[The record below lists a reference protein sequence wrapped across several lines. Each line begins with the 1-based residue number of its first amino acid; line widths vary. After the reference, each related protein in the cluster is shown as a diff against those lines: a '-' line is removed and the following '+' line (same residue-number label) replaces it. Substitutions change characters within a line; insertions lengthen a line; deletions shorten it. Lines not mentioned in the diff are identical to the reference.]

1 MADNTIDTLAI
12 QVSSDV
18 SSASRSI
25 NDLCNKF
32 DRLDT
37 LMSKNIGLMRN
48 FSKSIG
54 TLNVAVQSIK
64 SIDTSRLNS
73 MAAQLER
80 LSKVDLSNLDG
91 KNIKVNVELSSADMS
106 EKLKYSVEK
115 SLDATKIDASAL
127 SKQLANAFELKGG
140 AASKLQRQIDLLAQQ
155 LTNSFDGQSFTA
167 GDWGKTL
174 DDIAKSIEQSG
185 KVVKSNLGS
194 YLDGA
199 EQEWQDFYNYFKN
212 KRIYVSDMLKFD
224 IGKGEFKELLQQHLG
239 NIVSDATKG
248 IDLNSVWGELTERF
262 PTLIPKDTINAADQL
277 ITVLENLKKVR
288 DSIKPVSIQS
298 LMGSESDLASTQ
310 VYESVSEMG
319 KQLGVAIQKNISSA
333 MESANGQIPIDVKI
347 NEDKIA
353 RDIRNAI
360 NKASTLTYD
369 PVKVNLSVN
378 TDDIKKNIESKLNG
392 LDLSTVN
399 SQLQQFSQSMSTL
412 GNLNLKDSG
421 LNSFVNAIR
430 RLNETL
436 NSTGDVSGKI
446 QNMISELSGLSS
458 IPDVSNNVNRF
469 VSSLARLANAG
480 GSIDTVASKLPNLG
494 KELRK
499 ITASFSK
506 IGDVSQPINTFVQ
519 SISQLANA
527 GDKTGKTAEHL
538 EDLANSLKSFF
549 QTMSTAPK
557 ISRNTIQMTQA
568 IAQLSNVGGNA
579 GRAARSTSNVFS
591 RLGQGAAGAVRKVNS
606 LGNAIGNVGSKA
618 KKSSPSIMSLIA
630 KFWTLKTA
638 ASKITSAVKSS
649 ADFLED
655 WDYFKNA
662 FQQVADSS
670 KTSWKEA
677 GYDSAE
683 EYANSFSER
692 ARELTSKMS
701 GYDISSE
708 GLLSENTTEKS
719 LGMSPSLLLNYQA
732 TFAQISSSMGAT
744 SDQAEKLSKALTMIG
759 ADLASIR
766 NEDFNKVYDNM
777 TSGLVGMSRAV
788 DKYGINIRNAN
799 LQQVA
804 SNLGIQTAVS
814 KMDQASKAMLR
825 TIVILDSSRHAWA
838 NLAITINSPANQARI
853 LRQNLALLSQT
864 IGSIFL
870 PMVASVLP
878 YLNGLVIAFQRL
890 ANHIIDI
897 FGIKDKLKQWNFG
910 TSSGNNV
917 DALSEALDSI
927 DDSGISNVDS
937 SAKDTSNSLK
947 DATKNAKKLKQ
958 FLSSYDELE
967 VMSKDDSSLSDLA
980 NSKIKTPALD
990 TSALDT
996 GILNSALNS
1005 LLDEYQKQW
1014 DAAYNSM
1021 ENKAMAFANKVTD
1034 IFGKLAEAAKP
1045 TTRALKNLW
1054 NNGLK
1059 QFRNF
1064 TWTALKDFWKHFLVP
1079 LGKWTLGEKGLSRLI
1094 NAFNDFLV
1102 KINWDKINASLVQLW
1117 DVLEPFAE
1125 NVGTGLLD
1133 FFDDFFDKA
1142 SDGVNKLPDLID
1154 KFKEFIKGISPEQ
1167 AQDIGYKLGQLFS
1180 VLGGIKLL
1188 KGTIGILDKLG
1199 VGKFLTMLASH
1210 PLLALAGGLGAVLLQ
1225 LDSMGKIHI
1234 PWDTIGKGF
1243 SDLKDKIVDY
1253 INNIDWSAA
1262 QEGIQEFID
1271 VIAPI
1276 AEGILEGIGDTLK
1289 IIGKAFKALFDALST
1304 LTPDQLKSIG
1314 KAIEAIFAI
1323 KIATNLASTIFGLGK
1338 AYSALG
1344 TSLAGLKW
1352 LIKGGSALAK
1362 GLETV
1367 LASGFGAAAIGAGLG
1382 LATTEKTVDDKG
1394 KERQFEEQSNNA
1406 KTASEN
1412 LLEVLKNL
1420 DERGAITSQTFDTL
1434 STKLNSFVAGTST
1447 TTIFTSMRDAMIEAG
1462 ISSDDLAVSIN
1473 NTGGNLEEF
1482 YNLVAHAS
1490 DGAGNAG
1497 GQIKS
1502 FAEAINTVNPD
1513 PLVSKLYSLQTA
1525 EEQVTFADLII
1536 QSSNAIDEMGGIW
1549 ENGKQILGDKAIAIY
1564 QAIQNGLEP
1573 DENGFYKIGE
1583 DQMVQFGNAID
1594 DSGKTLKDKAQST
1607 LSDPLK
1613 LAISEILPE
1622 YSTFGADAKGWFI
1635 TGLTGTD
1642 AATDL
1647 KVQEAFKKVLEGID
1661 TKYTEDIGKTTGTNM
1676 ASGIT
1681 KGMEENSQTV
1691 KDATNKM
1698 VDDGIKTPAQ
1708 DSLGIHSPSKW
1719 FEELAKFCGRGF
1731 REGLDTGFASALHWF
1746 TKLNVRISNSIGSL
1760 YNVGRNAIIGLNN
1773 GFVNTANNTLFK
1785 NIQNIAS
1792 SISNTF
1798 RRVLKIHSPSQV
1810 FEELGNFTMQG
1821 FQIGMQNMI
1830 PALQSTIGDIS
1841 TSIQGIQLPQ
1851 MEANI
1856 KAVPTGKMYQK
1867 PTSANGTFGDDIRR
1881 EVIAIS
1887 NNTFDNNQNIAQV
1900 IREAVKGMAIYA
1912 DGHLVG
1918 YLQEENEQFRNRNG
1932 FGLFER

>member
-1 MADNTIDTLAI
+1 MPDNTIDSLAI
-12 QVSSDV
+12 EVSSNV
-18 SSASRSI
+18 SNASKSI
-25 NDLCNKF
+25 DDLCNKLN
-32 DRLDT
+32 RLSSR
-37 LMSKNIGLMRN
+37 MSESIKYLRH
-48 FSKSIG
+48 FSSSVG
-54 TLNVAVQSIK
+54 TVNSAVQALN
-64 SIDTSRLNS
+64 SIDSGKLTTI
-73 MAAQLER
+73 AAQLER
-80 LSKVDLSNLDG
+80 LSKVNLSNLEN
-91 KNIKVNVELSSADMS
+91 KNLKVNVEINSADMS

-115 SLDATKIDASAL
+115 SLETTRIDASAL
-127 SKQLANAFELKGG
+127 SKQLASAFEIKGG
-140 AASKLQRQIDLLAQQ
+140 SASKLQKQIDLLAQQ
-155 LTNSFDGQSFTA
+155 LTNSFDGQNFTA

-174 DDIAKSIEQSG
+174 DGIAKSIEQSG
-185 KVVKSNLGS
+185 KVVKSNLGN
-194 YLDGA
+194 YLGGA

-239 NIVSDATKG
+239 NIVSDAAKG
-248 IDLNSVWGELTERF
+248 INLDSAWGELSERF
-262 PTLIPKDTINAADQL
+262 PTLIPKDTINAVDQL
-277 ITVLENLKKVR
+277 VTVLENLKKVR

-399 SQLQQFSQSMSTL
+399 SQLQQFTQSMSTL
-412 GNLNLKDSG
+412 GNLNLKGSG

-480 GSIDTVASKLPNLG
+480 GSIGTVVSELPNLG
-494 KELRK
+494 ENLRK
-499 ITASFSK
+499 ITAAFAE
-506 IGDVSQPINTFVQ
+506 IGEVSQPINTFVQ
-519 SISQLANA
+519 SIAQLANA
-527 GDKTGKTAEHL
+527 GDKTKKTADQL
-538 EDLANSLKSFF
+538 ENLSKNLKSFL

-568 IAQLSNVGGNA
+568 IAQLANA
-579 GRAARSTSNVFS
+579 GGSADRAAQSTVNAFS

-606 LGNAIGNVGSKA
+606 LGSAIGNVGSSA
-618 KKSSPSIMSLIA
+618 KKSIPSIMSLAA

-638 ASKITSAVKSS
+638 ATKFTGAIESS
-649 ADFLED
+649 MNFLED
-655 WDYFKNA
+655 YNYFQAA
-662 FQQVADSS
+662 FRQVADKAR
-670 KTSWKEA
+670 KTWPET

-683 EYANSFSER
+683 AYADSFSQR
-692 ARELTSKMS
+692 ARELTAKMS
-701 GYDISSE
+701 GFDVSDNAILTANKS
-708 GLLSENTTEKS
+708 GKS
-719 LGMSPSLLLNYQA
+719 LGMDPSMLLNYQGQ
-732 TFAQISSSMGAT
+732 FAQLSSSMGTT
-744 SDQAEKLSKALTMIG
+744 SEQALKLSNALTMIG
-759 ADLASIR
+759 ADLASVK
-766 NEDFNKVYDNM
+766 NLDFSTVYENLS
-777 TSGLVGMSRAV
+777 SGLVGMSRAV
-788 DKYGINIRNAN
+788 DKYGANIRVAN
-799 LQQVA
+799 LQQYA
-804 SNLGIQTAVS
+804 SNLGLQTAVS

-825 TIVILDSSRHAWA
+825 TIVILDSTRYAWA
-838 NLAITINSPANQARI
+838 DMANTINMPANQLRI
-853 LRQNLALLSQT
+853 LRANLVSCARAL
-864 IGSIFL
+864 GNIFM
-870 PMVASVLP
+870 PVIAAVLP
-878 YLNGLVIAFQRL
+878 YINGLVIAFQRL
-890 ANHIIDI
+890 LTYIGSLLGVDTKIGKM
-897 FGIKDKLKQWNFG
+897 FGSIGGGSEN
-910 TSSGNNV
+910 
-917 DALSEALDSI
+917 LSNALDSI
-927 DDSGISNVDS
+927 DDSGISDVDN
-937 SAKDTSNSLK
+937 ATKDTNNNLK
-947 DATKNAKKLKQ
+947 NATKNAKKLKQ
-958 FLSSYDELE
+958 FLASYDELE
-967 VMSKDDSSLSDLA
+967 IMNKNDSSLSDLT
-980 NSKIKTPALD
+980 NSKIKTPSLD
-990 TSALDT
+990 TSALDA
-996 GILNSALNS
+996 GILNDALNS
-1005 LLDEYQKQW
+1005 LLDEYQKKW

-1059 QFRNF
+1059 QFRDF

-1079 LGKWTLGEKGLSRLI
+1079 LGKWTLGEKGLPRLI

-1102 KINWDKINASLVQLW
+1102 KINWDRINASLVKLW
-1117 DVLEPFAE
+1117 DALEPFAE

-1142 SDGVNKLPDLID
+1142 ADGVNKLPGMID
-1154 KFKEFIKGISPEQ
+1154 KIAAFIKGISPEQ

-1180 VLGGIKLL
+1180 VLAGIKFL

-1253 INNIDWSAA
+1253 INNIDWDAV
-1262 QEGIQEFID
+1262 QEGIQKFID
-1271 VIAPI
+1271 VITPI

-1314 KAIEAIFAI
+1314 KGIEAIFAI
-1323 KIATNLASTIFGLGK
+1323 KIAANLASTILNLGN
-1338 AYSALG
+1338 AYSTLG
-1344 TSLAGLKW
+1344 TGLAGLKW

-1362 GLETV
+1362 GLGAV
-1367 LASGFGAAAIGAGLG
+1367 LASGFGAAAVGAGLG
-1382 LATTEKTVDDKG
+1382 LAATEKTVDNKG

-1412 LLEVLKNL
+1412 LLGVLKDL
-1420 DERGAITSQTFDTL
+1420 DERGTITSQTFDTL

-1564 QAIQNGLEP
+1564 QAIQDGLEP

-1594 DSGKTLKDKAQST
+1594 DSGKNLKDKAQST

-1613 LAISEILPE
+1613 LAISEVLPE

-1642 AATDL
+1642 AATEL
-1647 KVQEAFKKVLEGID
+1647 KVQEAFKKVLEGVD

-1731 REGLDTGFASALHWF
+1731 REGLNTGFASALHWF

-1760 YNVGRNAIIGLNN
+1760 YNVGRNAIVGLNN
-1773 GFVNTANNTLFK
+1773 GFVETANNTLFK
-1785 NIQNIAS
+1785 NVQNIAS
-1792 SISNTF
+1792 SIANTF
-1798 RRVLKIHSPSQV
+1798 RKVLKIHSPSQV
-1810 FEELGNFTMQG
+1810 MMELGGFTVEG
-1821 FQIGMQNMI
+1821 FQLGMQNML
-1830 PALQSTIGDIS
+1830 PQVRSTINDIS
-1841 TSIQGIQLPQ
+1841 AEVQKINT
-1851 MEANI
+1851 
-1856 KAVPTGKMYQK
+1856 PTADIITKSASYQEVK
-1867 PTSANGTFGDDIRR
+1867 SRMSVDTDDFVDDIRK
-1881 EVIAIS
+1881 EIMAIS
-1887 NNTFDNNQNIAQV
+1887 SNTFDNNQMIGQ
-1900 IREAVKGMAIYA
+1900 AVKNALNGMAIYA
-1912 DGHLVG
+1912 DGHLIG
-1918 YLQEENEQFRNRNG
+1918 YLKEENQQFRNRNG
-1932 FGLFER
+1932 YGIFEG

>member
-18 SSASRSI
+18 SSVSRSI
-25 NDLCNKF
+25 SDLCNKF
-32 DRLDT
+32 DRLDS
-37 LMSKNIGLMRN
+37 LMSKSVGLMRN

-54 TLNVAVQSIK
+54 TLGYAVQSIK
-64 SIDTSRLNS
+64 SIDTSKLNS

-80 LSKVDLSNLDG
+80 LSKIDLSNLDG
-91 KNIKVNVELSSADMS
+91 KNIKVNVELNSADMS

-115 SLDATKIDASAL
+115 SLETTRIDASAL
-127 SKQLANAFELKGG
+127 SKQLASAFELKGG
-140 AASKLQRQIDLLAQQ
+140 AASKLQKQIDLLAQQ
-155 LTNSFDGQSFTA
+155 LTNSFDGQNFTA

-174 DDIAKSIEQSG
+174 DGIAKSIEQSG
-185 KVVKSNLGS
+185 KVVKSNLGN
-194 YLDGA
+194 YLGGA
-199 EQEWQDFYNYFKN
+199 EQEWQDFYDYFKN

-224 IGKGEFKELLQQHLG
+224 IGKSEFKELLRQNLG

-248 IDLNSVWGELTERF
+248 INLDSAWGELAERF
-262 PTLIPKDTINAADQL
+262 PTLIPKDTINAVDQL

-399 SQLQQFSQSMSTL
+399 SQLNQFTQSMKTL
-412 GNLNLKDSG
+412 GSLNLKGSG
-421 LNSFVNAIR
+421 LNSFVNAFG
-430 RLNETL
+430 RLSETL
-436 NSTGDVSGKI
+436 NSKVDVSGKI
-446 QNMISELSGLSS
+446 HNMISELSGLSS

-480 GSIDTVASKLPNLG
+480 GSIDTVVSKLPKLG
-494 KELRK
+494 RGLRK
-499 ITASFSK
+499 ITSQ
-506 IGDVSQPINTFVQ
+506 IGNVSQPINTFVQ
-519 SISQLANA
+519 SISRLANA

-538 EDLANSLKSFF
+538 EDLADSLKSFF

-568 IAQLSNVGGNA
+568 IAQLSNAGGNA

-618 KKSSPSIMSLIA
+618 KKSTPSIMSLIA

-638 ASKITSAVKSS
+638 ATKIKSAVKSS

-708 GLLSENTTEKS
+708 GLLSENTTGKS

-804 SNLGIQTAVS
+804 SNLGIQTTVS

-927 DDSGISNVDS
+927 DDSGISDVDS
-937 SAKDTSNSLK
+937 SVKDTSNSLK

-967 VMSKDDSSLSDLA
+967 VMNKDDSSLSGLA

-1021 ENKAMAFANKVTD
+1021 ENRAMAFANKVTD

-1079 LGKWTLGEKGLSRLI
+1079 LGKWTLGEKGLPRLI

-1102 KINWDKINASLVQLW
+1102 KIKWDKINASLVKLW
-1117 DVLEPFAE
+1117 DALEPFAE

-1133 FFDDFFDKA
+1133 FFDVFFDKA
-1142 SDGVNKLPDLID
+1142 ADGVNKLPEMID
-1154 KFKEFIKGISPEQ
+1154 KITAFIKGISPEQ

-1210 PLLALAGGLGAVLLQ
+1210 PLLALAGGLGAILLK

-1253 INNIDWSAA
+1253 INNIDWNAV

-1271 VIAPI
+1271 VITPI

-1314 KAIEAIFAI
+1314 KGIEAIFAI

-1344 TSLAGLKW
+1344 TSLTGLKW

-1362 GLETV
+1362 GLGAV

-1382 LATTEKTVDDKG
+1382 LATTEKTIDDKG
-1394 KERQFEEQSNNA
+1394 KEQQFEKQSNNA

-1434 STKLNSFVAGTST
+1434 SAKLNSFVAGTNT

-1525 EEQVTFADLII
+1525 EERVTFADLII

-1549 ENGKQILGDKAIAIY
+1549 EDGKQILGDKAIAIY
-1564 QAIQNGLEP
+1564 QAIKDGLEP
-1573 DENGFYKIGE
+1573 DKNGFYKIGE

-1594 DSGKTLKDKAQST
+1594 DSSGALKDKTQST

-1642 AATDL
+1642 ATTDL

-1661 TKYTEDIGKTTGTNM
+1661 TKYTEDIGKATGKNM
-1676 ASGIT
+1676 TGGIT

-1760 YNVGRNAIIGLNN
+1760 YNVGRNAIVGLNN
-1773 GFVNTANNTLFK
+1773 GFVETANNTLFK

-1798 RRVLKIHSPSQV
+1798 RKVLKIHSPSQV
-1810 FEELGNFTMQG
+1810 FEELGGYTMQG

-1856 KAVPTGKMYQK
+1856 KAVPTARMYQK
-1867 PTSANGTFGDDIRR
+1867 PTSASGTFGDDIRR

>member
-1 MADNTIDTLAI
+1 
-12 QVSSDV
+12 
-18 SSASRSI
+18 
-25 NDLCNKF
+25 
-32 DRLDT
+32 
-37 LMSKNIGLMRN
+37 
-48 FSKSIG
+48 
-54 TLNVAVQSIK
+54 
-64 SIDTSRLNS
+64 
-73 MAAQLER
+73 
-80 LSKVDLSNLDG
+80 
-91 KNIKVNVELSSADMS
+91 
-106 EKLKYSVEK
+106 
-115 SLDATKIDASAL
+115 
-127 SKQLANAFELKGG
+127 
-140 AASKLQRQIDLLAQQ
+140 
-155 LTNSFDGQSFTA
+155 
-167 GDWGKTL
+167 
-174 DDIAKSIEQSG
+174 
-185 KVVKSNLGS
+185 
-194 YLDGA
+194 
-199 EQEWQDFYNYFKN
+199 
-212 KRIYVSDMLKFD
+212 
-224 IGKGEFKELLQQHLG
+224 
-239 NIVSDATKG
+239 
-248 IDLNSVWGELTERF
+248 
-262 PTLIPKDTINAADQL
+262 
-277 ITVLENLKKVR
+277 
-288 DSIKPVSIQS
+288 
-298 LMGSESDLASTQ
+298 
-310 VYESVSEMG
+310 
-319 KQLGVAIQKNISSA
+319 
-333 MESANGQIPIDVKI
+333 
-347 NEDKIA
+347 
-353 RDIRNAI
+353 
-360 NKASTLTYD
+360 
-369 PVKVNLSVN
+369 
-378 TDDIKKNIESKLNG
+378 
-392 LDLSTVN
+392 
-399 SQLQQFSQSMSTL
+399 MSTL
-412 GNLNLKDSG
+412 GNLNLKGSG
-421 LNSFVNAIR
+421 LNSFVNAFG
-430 RLNETL
+430 RLSETL
-436 NSTGDVSGKI
+436 NSKVDVSGKI
-446 QNMISELSGLSS
+446 HNMISELSGLSS

-480 GSIDTVASKLPNLG
+480 GSIDTVVSKLPKLG
-494 KELRK
+494 RGLRK
-499 ITASFSK
+499 ITSQ
-506 IGDVSQPINTFVQ
+506 IGNVSQPINTFVQ
-519 SISQLANA
+519 SISRLANA

-538 EDLANSLKSFF
+538 EDLAKSLKSFF

-568 IAQLSNVGGNA
+568 IAQLSNAGGNA

-618 KKSSPSIMSLIA
+618 KKSTPSIMSLIA

-638 ASKITSAVKSS
+638 TTKFAGAVKSS
-649 ADFLED
+649 MDFLED
-655 WDYFKNA
+655 YNYFQAA
-662 FQQVADSS
+662 FRQVSDKAGEAWS
-670 KTSWKEA
+670 EA

-683 EYANSFSER
+683 AYANSFSER

-701 GYDISSE
+701 GFDVSDNAILTANES
-708 GLLSENTTEKS
+708 GKS
-719 LGMSPSLLLNYQA
+719 LGMDPSLLLKYQGQ
-732 TFAQISSSMGAT
+732 FAQLSSSMGTT
-744 SDQAEKLSKALTMIG
+744 SEQALKLSNALTMIG
-759 ADLASIR
+759 ADLASVK
-766 NEDFNKVYDNM
+766 NLDFSTVYENLS
-777 TSGLVGMSRAV
+777 SGLVGMSRAV
-788 DKYGINIRNAN
+788 DKYGANIRVAN
-799 LQQVA
+799 LQQYA
-804 SNLGIQTAVS
+804 SNLGLQTAVS

-825 TIVILDSSRHAWA
+825 TIVILDSTRYAWA
-838 NLAITINSPANQARI
+838 DMANTINMPANQLRI
-853 LRQNLALLSQT
+853 LRANLVSCARAL
-864 IGSIFL
+864 GNIFM
-870 PMVASVLP
+870 PVIAAVLP
-878 YLNGLVIAFQRL
+878 YINGLVIAFQRL
-890 ANHIIDI
+890 LTYIGSLLGVDTKIGNM
-897 FGIKDKLKQWNFG
+897 FGSIG
-910 TSSGNNV
+910 SGSEN
-917 DALSEALDSI
+917 LSEALDSI
-927 DDSGISNVDS
+927 DDSGISDVDS

-958 FLSSYDELE
+958 FLASYDELE

-996 GILNSALNS
+996 GILNNALNS
-1005 LLDEYQKQW
+1005 LLDEYQKKW

-1079 LGKWTLGEKGLSRLI
+1079 LGKWTLGEKGLPRLI

-1102 KINWDKINASLVQLW
+1102 KINWDKINASLVKLW
-1117 DVLEPFAE
+1117 DALEPFAE
-1125 NVGTGLLD
+1125 NIGTGLLD

-1142 SDGVNKLPDLID
+1142 ADGVNKLPGMID
-1154 KFKEFIKGISPEQ
+1154 KITAFIKGISPEQ

-1210 PLLALAGGLGAVLLQ
+1210 PLLALAGGLGAILLK

-1253 INNIDWSAA
+1253 INNIDWNAV

-1271 VIAPI
+1271 VITPI
-1276 AEGILEGIGDTLK
+1276 GEGILEGIGDTLK

-1314 KAIEAIFAI
+1314 KGIEAIFAI

-1362 GLETV
+1362 GLGTV

-1382 LATTEKTVDDKG
+1382 LATTEKTIDDKG
-1394 KERQFEEQSNNA
+1394 KEQQFEEQSNNA

-1420 DERGAITSQTFDTL
+1420 DERGAITSQTFDSL
-1434 STKLNSFVAGTST
+1434 SKQLNSFVAGTST
-1447 TTIFTSMRDAMIEAG
+1447 TTIFTSMRDAMVEAG

-1549 ENGKQILGDKAIAIY
+1549 EDGKQILGDKAIAIY
-1564 QAIQNGLEP
+1564 QAIKDGLEP
-1573 DENGFYKIGE
+1573 DKNGFYRIGE

-1594 DSGKTLKDKAQST
+1594 DSSGALKDKTQST

-1613 LAISEILPE
+1613 LAISEVLPE

-1661 TKYTEDIGKTTGTNM
+1661 TKYTEDIGKATGKNM
-1676 ASGIT
+1676 TGGIT

-1760 YNVGRNAIIGLNN
+1760 YNVGRNAIVGLNN
-1773 GFVNTANNTLFK
+1773 GFVETANNTLFK

-1798 RRVLKIHSPSQV
+1798 RKVLKIHSPSQV
-1810 FEELGNFTMQG
+1810 FEELGGYTMQG

-1856 KAVPTGKMYQK
+1856 KAVPTARMYQK
-1867 PTSANGTFGDDIRR
+1867 PTSASGTFGDDIRR

-1887 NNTFDNNQNIAQV
+1887 NNTFDNNQNIAQI

>member
-1 MADNTIDTLAI
+1 MPVI
-12 QVSSDV
+12 
-18 SSASRSI
+18 
-25 NDLCNKF
+25 
-32 DRLDT
+32 
-37 LMSKNIGLMRN
+37 
-48 FSKSIG
+48 
-54 TLNVAVQSIK
+54 
-64 SIDTSRLNS
+64 
-73 MAAQLER
+73 AA
-80 LSKVDLSNLDG
+80 
-91 KNIKVNVELSSADMS
+91 
-106 EKLKYSVEK
+106 
-115 SLDATKIDASAL
+115 
-127 SKQLANAFELKGG
+127 
-140 AASKLQRQIDLLAQQ
+140 
-155 LTNSFDGQSFTA
+155 
-167 GDWGKTL
+167 
-174 DDIAKSIEQSG
+174 
-185 KVVKSNLGS
+185 
-194 YLDGA
+194 
-199 EQEWQDFYNYFKN
+199 
-212 KRIYVSDMLKFD
+212 
-224 IGKGEFKELLQQHLG
+224 
-239 NIVSDATKG
+239 
-248 IDLNSVWGELTERF
+248 
-262 PTLIPKDTINAADQL
+262 
-277 ITVLENLKKVR
+277 
-288 DSIKPVSIQS
+288 
-298 LMGSESDLASTQ
+298 
-310 VYESVSEMG
+310 
-319 KQLGVAIQKNISSA
+319 
-333 MESANGQIPIDVKI
+333 
-347 NEDKIA
+347 
-353 RDIRNAI
+353 
-360 NKASTLTYD
+360 
-369 PVKVNLSVN
+369 
-378 TDDIKKNIESKLNG
+378 
-392 LDLSTVN
+392 
-399 SQLQQFSQSMSTL
+399 
-412 GNLNLKDSG
+412 
-421 LNSFVNAIR
+421 
-430 RLNETL
+430 
-436 NSTGDVSGKI
+436 
-446 QNMISELSGLSS
+446 
-458 IPDVSNNVNRF
+458 
-469 VSSLARLANAG
+469 
-480 GSIDTVASKLPNLG
+480 
-494 KELRK
+494 
-499 ITASFSK
+499 
-506 IGDVSQPINTFVQ
+506 
-519 SISQLANA
+519 
-527 GDKTGKTAEHL
+527 
-538 EDLANSLKSFF
+538 
-549 QTMSTAPK
+549 
-557 ISRNTIQMTQA
+557 
-568 IAQLSNVGGNA
+568 
-579 GRAARSTSNVFS
+579 
-591 RLGQGAAGAVRKVNS
+591 
-606 LGNAIGNVGSKA
+606 
-618 KKSSPSIMSLIA
+618 
-630 KFWTLKTA
+630 
-638 ASKITSAVKSS
+638 
-649 ADFLED
+649 
-655 WDYFKNA
+655 
-662 FQQVADSS
+662 
-670 KTSWKEA
+670 
-677 GYDSAE
+677 
-683 EYANSFSER
+683 
-692 ARELTSKMS
+692 
-701 GYDISSE
+701 
-708 GLLSENTTEKS
+708 
-719 LGMSPSLLLNYQA
+719 
-732 TFAQISSSMGAT
+732 
-744 SDQAEKLSKALTMIG
+744 
-759 ADLASIR
+759 
-766 NEDFNKVYDNM
+766 
-777 TSGLVGMSRAV
+777 
-788 DKYGINIRNAN
+788 
-799 LQQVA
+799 
-804 SNLGIQTAVS
+804 
-814 KMDQASKAMLR
+814 
-825 TIVILDSSRHAWA
+825 
-838 NLAITINSPANQARI
+838 
-853 LRQNLALLSQT
+853 
-864 IGSIFL
+864 
-870 PMVASVLP
+870 VLP
-878 YLNGLVIAFQRL
+878 YINGLVIAFQRL
-890 ANHIIDI
+890 LTYIGSLLGVDTKIGKM
-897 FGIKDKLKQWNFG
+897 FGSIG
-910 TSSGNNV
+910 SGSEN
-917 DALSEALDSI
+917 LSEALDSI
-927 DDSGISNVDS
+927 DDSGISDVDS

-958 FLSSYDELE
+958 FLASYDELE

-990 TSALDT
+990 TSALDA
-996 GILNSALNS
+996 GILNDALDK
-1005 LLDEYQKQW
+1005 LLNEYQKRW

-1034 IFGKLAEAAKP
+1034 AFKKLAEAAEP

-1079 LGKWTLGEKGLSRLI
+1079 LGKWTLGEKGLPRLI

-1102 KINWDKINASLVQLW
+1102 KINWGKINASLVQLW

-1133 FFDDFFDKA
+1133 FFDDFFDKVA
-1142 SDGVNKLPDLID
+1142 DGVNKLPGMID
-1154 KFKEFIKGISPEQ
+1154 KITAFIKGISPEQ

-1210 PLLALAGGLGAVLLQ
+1210 PLFALAGGLGAVLLQ

-1234 PWDTIGKGF
+1234 PWDAIGKGF
-1243 SDLKDKIVDY
+1243 SDLKDKITDY
-1253 INNIDWSAA
+1253 INNIDWNAV
-1262 QEGIQEFID
+1262 QEGIQKFID
-1271 VIAPI
+1271 VITPI
-1276 AEGILEGIGDTLK
+1276 AEGVLEGIGDTLK
-1289 IIGKAFKALFDALST
+1289 IIGKAFKKLFDALSS

-1314 KAIEAIFAI
+1314 KGIEAIFAI
-1323 KIATNLASTIFGLGK
+1323 KIATNLASTILSLGN
-1338 AYSALG
+1338 AYSTLG

-1362 GLETV
+1362 GLGAV
-1367 LASGFGAAAIGAGLG
+1367 LASGFGAAAVGAGLG
-1382 LATTEKTVDDKG
+1382 LAATEKTVDDKG

-1564 QAIQNGLEP
+1564 QAIQDGLKP

-1622 YSTFGADAKGWFI
+1622 YSTFGANAKGWFI

-1642 AATDL
+1642 ATTDL

-1661 TKYTEDIGKTTGTNM
+1661 TKYTEDIGKTTGKNM
-1676 ASGIT
+1676 AGGIT

-1698 VDDGIKTPAQ
+1698 VNDGIKTPAQ

-1798 RRVLKIHSPSQV
+1798 RKVLKIHSPSQV
-1810 FEELGNFTMQG
+1810 FEELGGYTMQG

-1856 KAVPTGKMYQK
+1856 KAVPTAKMYQK
-1867 PTSANGTFGDDIRR
+1867 PVSANGTFGDDIRR

>member
-1 MADNTIDTLAI
+1 MPDNTIDSLAI
-12 QVSSDV
+12 EVSSNV
-18 SSASRSI
+18 SNASKSI
-25 NDLCNKF
+25 DDLCNKLNHLSSRMSESIKHLKDF
-32 DRLDT
+32 SASVSTVNSAVQALKLDRL
-37 LMSKNIGLMRN
+37 
-48 FSKSIG
+48 
-54 TLNVAVQSIK
+54 
-64 SIDTSRLNS
+64 
-73 MAAQLER
+73 
-80 LSKVDLSNLDG
+80 
-91 KNIKVNVELSSADMS
+91 
-106 EKLKYSVEK
+106 
-115 SLDATKIDASAL
+115 
-127 SKQLANAFELKGG
+127 
-140 AASKLQRQIDLLAQQ
+140 
-155 LTNSFDGQSFTA
+155 
-167 GDWGKTL
+167 
-174 DDIAKSIEQSG
+174 
-185 KVVKSNLGS
+185 
-194 YLDGA
+194 
-199 EQEWQDFYNYFKN
+199 
-212 KRIYVSDMLKFD
+212 
-224 IGKGEFKELLQQHLG
+224 
-239 NIVSDATKG
+239 
-248 IDLNSVWGELTERF
+248 
-262 PTLIPKDTINAADQL
+262 
-277 ITVLENLKKVR
+277 
-288 DSIKPVSIQS
+288 
-298 LMGSESDLASTQ
+298 
-310 VYESVSEMG
+310 
-319 KQLGVAIQKNISSA
+319 
-333 MESANGQIPIDVKI
+333 
-347 NEDKIA
+347 
-353 RDIRNAI
+353 
-360 NKASTLTYD
+360 
-369 PVKVNLSVN
+369 NLS
-378 TDDIKKNIESKLNG
+378 TI
-392 LDLSTVN
+392 N
-399 SQLQQFSQSMSTL
+399 SQLQQFVQSMSAL
-412 GNLNLKDSG
+412 GSLNLRNNG
-421 LNSFVNAIR
+421 LNSFVNATR

-469 VSSLARLANAG
+469 VSSIARLANAG
-480 GSIDTVASKLPNLG
+480 GSIGTVVSELPNLG
-494 KELRK
+494 ENLRK
-499 ITASFSK
+499 ITAAFAE
-506 IGDVSQPINTFVQ
+506 IGEVSQPINTFVQ
-519 SISQLANA
+519 SIAQLANA
-527 GDKTGKTAEHL
+527 GDKTKKTADQL
-538 EDLANSLKSFF
+538 ENLSKNLKSFL
-549 QTMSTAPK
+549 QTMSTVPK

-568 IAQLSNVGGNA
+568 IAQLANAGGSA
-579 GRAARSTSNVFS
+579 GRAAQSTVNAFS

-606 LGNAIGNVGSKA
+606 LGSAVGNVGINA
-618 KKSSPSIMSLIA
+618 KRSIPSIMSLIA

-638 ASKITSAVKSS
+638 ATKITSAVKSS

-708 GLLSENTTEKS
+708 GLLSENTTGKS

-766 NEDFNKVYDNM
+766 NEDFKKVYDNM

-788 DKYGINIRNAN
+788 DKYGINIRSAN

-910 TSSGNNV
+910 TSTGNNV

-927 DDSGISNVDS
+927 DDSGISDVDN
-937 SAKDTSNSLK
+937 ATKDTNNNLK
-947 DATKNAKKLKQ
+947 NATKNAKKLKQ
-958 FLSSYDELE
+958 FLASYDELE
-967 VMSKDDSSLSDLA
+967 IMNKNDSSLSDLA
-980 NSKIKTPALD
+980 NSKIKTPSLD
-990 TSALDT
+990 TSALDA
-996 GILNSALNS
+996 GILNDALDK
-1005 LLDEYQKQW
+1005 LLNEYQKKW

-1034 IFGKLAEAAKP
+1034 AFKKLAKAAEP
-1045 TTRALKNLW
+1045 TTKALKNLW

-1059 QFRNF
+1059 QLRNF
-1064 TWTALKDFWKHFLVP
+1064 TWTALKDFWKHFLKP
-1079 LGKWTLGEKGLSRLI
+1079 LGTWTLGEKGLPRLI

-1102 KINWDKINASLVQLW
+1102 KINWDKINVSLVQLW

-1142 SDGVNKLPDLID
+1142 ADGVNKLPDLID

-1199 VGKFLTMLASH
+1199 VGKFLAMLASH
-1210 PLLALAGGLGAVLLQ
+1210 PLLALAGGLGAILLK

-1234 PWDTIGKGF
+1234 PWDTIGEGF
-1243 SDLKDKIVDY
+1243 SDLKDKITDY
-1253 INNIDWSAA
+1253 IDNIDWDAV
-1262 QEGIQEFID
+1262 QEGIQKFID
-1271 VIAPI
+1271 VITPI

-1289 IIGKAFKALFDALST
+1289 IIGKAFKKLFDALST

-1314 KAIEAIFAI
+1314 KGIEAIFAI
-1323 KIATNLASTIFGLGK
+1323 KIATNLASTILNLGN
-1338 AYSALG
+1338 AYSTLG

-1362 GLETV
+1362 GLGAV
-1367 LASGFGAAAIGAGLG
+1367 LASGFGAAAVGAGLG
-1382 LATTEKTVDDKG
+1382 LAATEKTVDGKG
-1394 KERQFEEQSNNA
+1394 KERQFEEQSNDA

-1412 LLEVLKNL
+1412 LLGVLKDL
-1420 DERGAITSQTFDTL
+1420 DERGAITSQMFDTL

-1462 ISSDDLAVSIN
+1462 ISSDDLAVSID

-1549 ENGKQILGDKAIAIY
+1549 EDGKQILGDKAIAIY

-1661 TKYTEDIGKTTGTNM
+1661 TKYTEDIGKTTGKNM
-1676 ASGIT
+1676 AGGIT

-1785 NIQNIAS
+1785 NIQNIAN

-1798 RRVLKIHSPSQV
+1798 RKVLKIHSPSQV
-1810 FEELGNFTMQG
+1810 MMELGGFTVEG
-1821 FQIGMQNMI
+1821 FRLGMQNML
-1830 PALQSTIGDIS
+1830 PQVRSTINDIS
-1841 TSIQGIQLPQ
+1841 AEVQKINT
-1851 MEANI
+1851 
-1856 KAVPTGKMYQK
+1856 PTADIITKSASYQEVK
-1867 PTSANGTFGDDIRR
+1867 SRMSVDTDDFVDDIRK
-1881 EVIAIS
+1881 EIMAIS
-1887 NNTFDNNQNIAQV
+1887 SNTFDNNQMIGQ
-1900 IREAVKGMAIYA
+1900 AVKNALNGMAIYA
-1912 DGHLVG
+1912 DGHLIG
-1918 YLQEENEQFRNRNG
+1918 YLKEENQQFRNRNG
-1932 FGLFER
+1932 YGILEG

>member
-1 MADNTIDTLAI
+1 MADNTIDSLSI
-12 QVSSDV
+12 EISSNA
-18 SSASRSI
+18 SGASRSI
-25 NDLCNKF
+25 TNLCNRL
-32 DRLDT
+32 DRLDRT
-37 LMSKNIGLMRN
+37 TFSGIKNLKRYSRQMN
-48 FSKSIG
+48 E
-54 TLNVAVQSIK
+54 LNK
-64 SIDTSRLNS
+64 
-73 MAAQLER
+73 AAR
-80 LSKVDLSNLDG
+80 K
-91 KNIKVNVELSSADMS
+91 
-106 EKLKYSVEK
+106 
-115 SLDATKIDASAL
+115 
-127 SKQLANAFELKGG
+127 
-140 AASKLQRQIDLLAQQ
+140 
-155 LTNSFDGQSFTA
+155 
-167 GDWGKTL
+167 
-174 DDIAKSIEQSG
+174 
-185 KVVKSNLGS
+185 
-194 YLDGA
+194 
-199 EQEWQDFYNYFKN
+199 
-212 KRIYVSDMLKFD
+212 
-224 IGKGEFKELLQQHLG
+224 
-239 NIVSDATKG
+239 
-248 IDLNSVWGELTERF
+248 LNSVKFNNKLF
-262 PTLIPKDTINAADQL
+262 D
-277 ITVLENLKKVR
+277 LKT
-288 DSIKPVSIQS
+288 P
-298 LMGSESDLASTQ
+298 
-310 VYESVSEMG
+310 
-319 KQLGVAIQKNISSA
+319 
-333 MESANGQIPIDVKI
+333 
-347 NEDKIA
+347 
-353 RDIRNAI
+353 
-360 NKASTLTYD
+360 
-369 PVKVNLSVN
+369 NLSN
-378 TDDIKKNIESKLNG
+378 FLANIKNVSNSSQRAVPQVKNFSRNLSSIES
-392 LDLSTVN
+392 
-399 SQLQQFSQSMSTL
+399 
-412 GNLNLKDSG
+412 
-421 LNSFVNAIR
+421 NAQKG
-430 RLNETL
+430 
-436 NSTGDVSGKI
+436 S
-446 QNMISELSGLSS
+446 SGLSKLL
-458 IPDVSNNVNRF
+458 SNIKKM
-469 VSSLARLANAG
+469 LAL
-480 GSIDTVASKLPNLG
+480 
-494 KELRK
+494 K
-499 ITASFSK
+499 ISFSGFK
-506 IGDVSQPINTFVQ
+506 DMFEKS
-519 SISQLANA
+519 SEL
-527 GDKTGKTAEHL
+527 L
-538 EDLANSLKSFF
+538 EDFNYFD
-549 QTMSTAPK
+549 
-557 ISRNTIQMTQA
+557 QA
-568 IAQLSNVGGNA
+568 FN
-579 GRAARSTSNVFS
+579 
-591 RLGQGAAGAVRKVNS
+591 
-606 LGNAIGNVGSKA
+606 
-618 KKSSPSIMSLIA
+618 
-630 KFWTLKTA
+630 
-638 ASKITSAVKSS
+638 
-649 ADFLED
+649 
-655 WDYFKNA
+655 
-662 FQQVADSS
+662 QVAEKST
-670 KTSWKEA
+670 KTWSEA
-677 GYDSAE
+677 GFSSAE
-683 EYANSFSER
+683 EYANSFSKK

-701 GYDISSE
+701 GFDISDT
-708 GLLSENTTEKS
+708 GILSANKTGKS
-719 LGMSPSLLLNYQA
+719 LGMDPSLLLNAQA
-732 TFAQISSSMGAT
+732 TFAQISSSMGTTSEQAT
-744 SDQAEKLSKALTMIG
+744 NLSDALTMLG
-759 ADLASIR
+759 ADLASLR
-766 NEDFNKVYDNM
+766 NEDFSKVYDNL
-777 TSGLVGMSRAV
+777 TSGLTGMSRAV
-788 DKYGINIRNAN
+788 DKYGINIRVAN
-799 LQQVA
+799 LQQEA
-804 SNLGIQTAVS
+804 ANLGIRTSVS
-814 KMDQASKAMLR
+814 NMSQADKVLLR
-825 TIVILDSSRHAWA
+825 TIVMLESSKGAWTD
-838 NLAITINSPANQARI
+838 LSRTISLPANQMRI
-853 LRQNLALLSQT
+853 FKNNLAMISRLL
-864 IGSIFL
+864 GNIFL
-870 PMVASVLP
+870 PIVAKVLP
-878 YLNGLVIAFQRL
+878 YINGLAIAFQRL
-890 ANHIIDI
+890 LMGIGNLTGANKQIGQMYG
-897 FGIKDKLKQWNFG
+897 GITKGSDVL
-910 TSSGNNV
+910 S
-917 DALSEALDSI
+917 DALDAV
-927 DDSGISNVDS
+927 DDTNLSGLNDTTADADDNLK
-937 SAKDTSNSLK
+937 SA
-947 DATKNAKKLKQ
+947 AKNAKKLKQ

-1045 TTRALKNLW
+1045 TTRSLKNLW

-1079 LGKWTLGEKGLSRLI
+1079 LGKWTLGEKGLPRLI

-1102 KINWDKINASLVQLW
+1102 KINWDRINASLVKLW
-1117 DVLEPFAE
+1117 DALEPFAE

-1142 SDGVNKLPDLID
+1142 ADGVNKLPGMID
-1154 KFKEFIKGISPEQ
+1154 KIAAFIKGISPEQ

-1180 VLGGIKLL
+1180 VLAGIKFL

-1253 INNIDWSAA
+1253 INNIDWDAV
-1262 QEGIQEFID
+1262 QEGIQKFID
-1271 VIAPI
+1271 VITPI

-1314 KAIEAIFAI
+1314 KGIEAIFAI
-1323 KIATNLASTIFGLGK
+1323 KIAANLASTILNLGN
-1338 AYSALG
+1338 AYSTLG
-1344 TSLAGLKW
+1344 TGLAGLKW

-1362 GLETV
+1362 GLGAV
-1367 LASGFGAAAIGAGLG
+1367 LASGFGAAAVGAGLG
-1382 LATTEKTVDDKG
+1382 LAATEKTVDDKG

-1420 DERGAITSQTFDTL
+1420 DERGTITSQTFDSL
-1434 STKLNSFVAGTST
+1434 SKQLSSFVAGTST

-1564 QAIQNGLEP
+1564 QAIQDGLKP
-1573 DENGFYKIGE
+1573 DENGFYNLGNG
-1583 DQMVQFGNAID
+1583 QMVQFGKAID
-1594 DSGKTLKDKAQST
+1594 DYDTTLKEKATST
-1607 LSDPLK
+1607 LTEPLR
-1613 LAISEILPE
+1613 LGISEILPE

-1661 TKYTEDIGKTTGTNM
+1661 TKYTEDIGKTTGKNM
-1676 ASGIT
+1676 TGGIT

-1698 VDDGIKTPAQ
+1698 INDGIKTPAQ

-1731 REGLDTGFASALHWF
+1731 REELDTGFASALHWF

-1798 RRVLKIHSPSQV
+1798 RKVLKIHSPSQV

-1821 FQIGMQNMI
+1821 FQIGMLNMI

-1856 KAVPTGKMYQK
+1856 KAVPTARMYQK
-1867 PTSANGTFGDDIRR
+1867 PVSANGTFGDDIRR

-1887 NNTFDNNQNIAQV
+1887 NNTFDNNQNIAQI

-1912 DGHLVG
+1912 DGHLIG
-1918 YLQEENEQFRNRNG
+1918 YLQEEDRQYRNRSG
-1932 FGLFER
+1932 FGLFEG